1 VKLRTKFNLVM
12 IGTFAAGLGVASAV
26 FYRIAVEEARRGTF
40 NEALMIMRNASAVR
54 GYTSTELNP
63 LLADQMATR
72 FLPHSVPSFAAQTV
86 FRGVRGDYPDYAYKE
101 AALNP
106 TNPADRATDWE
117 ADIINAFKRD
127 EGLSELVGQ
136 RDTPTG
142 PVLTFAKPF
151 RITDP
156 ACLTCHSTPA
166 NAPRTMVDL
175 YGPSNG
181 FGWTLNDVI
190 GAQIVSVPLR
200 VALNRANDSLAAFLI
215 SLSGVFL
222 LMLIALNLML
232 HLLIVRPVRRIAG
245 LAKSVSEGK
254 ENVPEYH
261 PPGNDEISSLARSFN
276 LMRRSLDNA
285 MRMLGTP

>member
-12 IGTFAAGLGVASAV
+12 IGTFVAGLGIASVV
-26 FYRIAVEEARRGTF
+26 FHRIAVEEARRGTF

-54 GYTSTELNP
+54 GYTSTELTP
-63 LLADQMATR
+63 LLSDQMATR
-72 FLPHSVPSFAAQTV
+72 FLPHTVPSFAAQTV
-86 FRGVRGDYPDYAYKE
+86 FRGLRGDYPDYAYKE

-106 TNPADRATDWE
+106 TNPSDRATDWE
-117 ADIINAFKRD
+117 ADIINSFKRD
-127 EGLSELVGQ
+127 ETLTELVGQ
-136 RDTPTG
+136 RDSVTG

-181 FGWTLNDVI
+181 FGWALNDVI
-190 GAQIVSVPLR
+190 GAQIVSVPLQ
-200 VALNRANDSLAAFLI
+200 VAISRANDSLKTFLI

-222 LMLIALNLML
+222 LMLIALNIML
-232 HLLIVRPVRRIAG
+232 HLLIVRPVRRISA
-245 LAKSVSEGK
+245 LAKSVSEGE
-254 ENVPEYH
+254 ENVPEYQ
-261 PPGNDEISSLARSFN
+261 PPGHDEISSLARSFN

>member
-1 VKLRTKFNLVM
+1 MKLRTKFNLVM
-12 IGTFAAGLGVASAV
+12 IGTFVAGLGVASVV
-26 FYRIAVEEARRGTF
+26 FYRIAVEGARQDTL

-54 GYTSTELNP
+54 GYTSTEINP
-63 LLADQMATR
+63 LLSDQMATR
-72 FLPHSVPSFAAQTV
+72 FIPHTVPSFAAQTV
-86 FRGVRGDYPDYAYKE
+86 FRGLRGDYPEYAYKE

-117 ADIINAFKRD
+117 ADIINTFRRD
-127 EGLSELVGQ
+127 TGLSEFVSQ
-136 RDTPTG
+136 RESITG
-142 PVLTFAKPF
+142 PVLTFSKPF
-151 RITDP
+151 RITDA
-156 ACLTCHSTPA
+156 ACLSCHSTPA

-181 FGWTLNDVI
+181 FGWALNDVI

-200 VALNRANDSLAAFLI
+200 VALDRANASLQTFLV

-222 LMLIALNLML
+222 VMLVALNVML
-232 HLLIVRPVRRIAG
+232 HLMIVRPVRQIAA
-245 LAKSVSEGK
+245 LAKAVSEGG
-254 ENVPEYH
+254 EDVPEFQ

>member
-12 IGTFAAGLGVASAV
+12 IGTFVAGLGIASVV
-26 FYRIAVEEARRGTF
+26 FHRIAVEEARRGTF

-54 GYTSTELNP
+54 GYTSTELTP
-63 LLADQMATR
+63 LLSDQMATR
-72 FLPHSVPSFAAQTV
+72 FLPHTVPSFAAQTV
-86 FRGVRGDYPDYAYKE
+86 FRGLRGDYPDYAYKE

-106 TNPADRATDWE
+106 TNPSDRATDWE
-117 ADIINAFKRD
+117 ADIINSFKRD
-127 EGLSELVGQ
+127 ETLTELVGQ
-136 RDTPTG
+136 RDSVTG

-181 FGWTLNDVI
+181 FGWALNDVI
-190 GAQIVSVPLR
+190 GAQIVSVPLQ
-200 VALNRANDSLAAFLI
+200 VALSRANDSLKTFLI

-222 LMLIALNLML
+222 LMLIALNIML
-232 HLLIVRPVRRIAG
+232 HLLIVRPVRRISA
-245 LAKSVSEGK
+245 LAKSVSEGE
-254 ENVPEYH
+254 ENVPEYQ
-261 PPGNDEISSLARSFN
+261 PPGHDEISSLARSFN

>member
-1 VKLRTKFNLVM
+1 MKLRTKFNLVM
-12 IGTFAAGLGVASAV
+12 IGTFVAGLGVASVV
-26 FYRIAVEEARRGTF
+26 FHGLTLEEARRGTF
-40 NEALMIMRNASAVR
+40 NEALMIMRNATAVR

-63 LLADQMATR
+63 LLSDQMTTR
-72 FLPHSVPSFAAQTV
+72 FLPHTVPSFAAQTV
-86 FRGVRGDYPDYAYKE
+86 FRGLRGDYPDYAYKE

-127 EGLSELVGQ
+127 EGSTELVSQ
-136 RDTPTG
+136 RDSISG
-142 PVLTFAKPF
+142 PVLTFAKPI

-181 FGWTLNDVI
+181 FGWQLNDVI
-190 GAQIVSVPLR
+190 GAQIVSVPLQ
-200 VALNRANDSLAAFLI
+200 VAMARANGSLQTFLL

-222 LMLIALNLML
+222 VMLIALNLML
-232 HLLIVRPVRRIAG
+232 HLMIVRPVRQIAAQ
-245 LAKSVSEGK
+245 AKAVSEGE
-254 ENVPEYH
+254 ENVPEYQ